1 MKIGL
6 VCPYNIFAGGGVQEC
21 VFAIQRVLQRRGH
34 EVYIITPQPRGTTH
48 KQPPEGVLLVG
59 TAAKVKSFQTTS
71 QISAS
76 ADSEALEDLLQNYTF
91 DVLHFHEPW
100 VPFVSRQILSRSN
113 SCNIATFHAK
123 LPENRMNKTIEKV
136 ITPYTRTIIK
146 YLHELTAVSGAAS
159 DYIASLT
166 DRSISIIP
174 NGIDLE
180 KYQKLHSVQKSTG
193 DERTIVFIGR
203 LERRKGVMYLLR
215 AFEQLQRVDSTVQLH
230 IAGSGPDARR
240 LKRYVEDY
248 SIPRVHFHG
257 YVSEEKKIDLMS
269 SATVLCSPA
278 LYGESFGIVLL
289 EAMALGVPIIAG
301 DNPGYRSVMQERGSL
316 SIVNP
321 KDTFAFV
328 RRLQLLL
335 DDDVIRAAWIDW
347 AQSYVQQFSY
357 ETVVDQYEDMYKRA
371 CADFEKDLRRHPPKG

>member
-21 VFAIQRVLQRRGH
+21 VFAIQRVLSSRGH
-34 EVYIITPQPRGTTH
+34 EVYIITPQPRGAMH
-48 KQPPEGVLLVG
+48 KQPPEGVLFVG
-59 TAAKVKSFQTTS
+59 SAAKVKSFHTTS

-76 ADSEALEDLLQNYTF
+76 ADSEAIDDLLENHTF

-100 VPFVSRQILSRSN
+100 VPFVSRQILSRSE
-113 SCNIATFHAK
+113 SCNVATFHAK

-146 YLHELTAVSGAAS
+146 YLDELTAVSGAAS

-180 KYQKLHSVQKSTG
+180 TYQKIPALQADSTN
-193 DERTIVFIGR
+193 ERTIVFIGR
-203 LERRKGVMYLLR
+203 LERRKGVMYLLQ
-215 AFEQLQRVDSTVQLH
+215 AFEQLQRIDPTVQLH

-248 SIPRVHFHG
+248 TIPRVHFHG
-257 YVSEEKKIDLMS
+257 YVSEDKKLELMRT
-269 SATVLCSPA
+269 ATVLSSPA

-289 EAMALGVPIIAG
+289 EAMALGVPIVAG

-316 SIVNP
+316 SVVNP
-321 KDTFAFV
+321 KDTLAFV
-328 RRLQLLL
+328 RRLQLFL
-335 DDDVIRAAWIDW
+335 DDEVIRKAWIDW

-357 ETVVDQYEDMYKRA
+357 EAVVDQYENMYKRA
-371 CADFEKDLRRHPPKG
+371 SAEYTNNPPTESGS